1 MTSEQQVIIVGGG
14 AAGLMAAGAAAQAGA
29 HVTLIERNARPA
41 RKVLITGKGRCNVT
55 NDCGDIRTLVE
66 AVPANGRFLYSAFSA
81 FMPAD
86 TIAFFENAGV
96 PLKTER
102 GGRVFPQSDKAM
114 DIADA
119 LERFARRSGVR
130 FVQGRVLH
138 LLISFPIKSYFTLLF
153 A

>member
-14 AAGLMAAGAAAQAGA
+14 ASGLMAAGAAAQAGS

-81 FMPAD
+81 FMPA
-86 TIAFFENAGV
+86 IRLLF
-96 PLKTER
+96 LKTQVSRLRRSAAAVSSRSQIKPWISRMRWNALHAGAASGSYR
-102 GGRVFPQSDKAM
+102 GGCCTS
-114 DIADA
+114 
-119 LERFARRSGVR
+119 
-130 FVQGRVLH
+130 
-138 LLISFPIKSYFTLLF
+138 
-153 A
+153 